1 MMPSLLAGRLE
12 DAREAIEGPSL
23 GGPFEGLPV
32 VGPKR
37 QGSLREAH
45 AHSARHEPRSG
56 AAWRAVQLKLDG
68 PDFLARGVQ
77 HGGSHAAERTTAG
90 GPA

>member
-1 MMPSLLAGRLE
+1 MMPSLLVGRLE
-12 DAREAIEGPSL
+12 DAGEAIEVPSL
-23 GGPFEGLPV
+23 GEPVEGLPV
-32 VGPKR
+32 VGLER
-37 QGSLREAH
+37 QAPLPV